1 MKKKSE
7 SVKLNQF
14 LELYQDKES
23 NKKLAKQ
30 KYPIGWQPHA
40 EYDPKSNKGTL
51 VSRGTQD
58 QEPEFATLLLE
69 WGFDPKEYEIVG
81 NLQVRTWD
89 MNMGGGET
97 QQAWYYKADIR
108 KKIPS
113 LDTDYGQLLKEIKS
127 YKPKTAPIKKG
138 NTAFMYYVADWQMGK
153 RDGEGSEGIVSKVLD
168 SLTTANARLKE
179 LQKTGHKIDEVYVIG
194 LGDIVENCNL
204 SGWYSSQVWNTDMHL
219 RDQITVARRLLWK
232 IVKNFA
238 DQNYT
243 VILSG
248 VTSNHGQ
255 NRSGKQSLTTE
266 ELDNLDLQILE
277 QVGDLAYE
285 STYKN
290 IKVVV
295 PDSPHLLLDVKGYAM
310 GFTHGH
316 LTAGGGTPAKK
327 IENWWKGQMFGLNEA
342 GDNPVG
348 VARMIVHGHYHHFT
362 AVQQGGRTIMGVP
375 AMSPSD
381 DFQTR
386 TGYSTSMGVVTMTV
400 TKDGWDNL
408 KIL

>member
-1 MKKKSE
+1 MKKKTE

-23 NKKLAKQ
+23 NKKLAKE

-51 VSRGTQD
+51 VSRGTQE

-69 WGFDPKEYEIVG
+69 WGFDPEEYEIVG

-113 LDTDYGQLLKEIKS
+113 LDTDYGQLLAEIKS
-127 YKPKTAPIKKG
+127 YKPKTAPVKKG
-138 NTAFMYYVADWQMGK
+138 NTAFMYYVADWQLGK
-153 RDGEGSEGIVSKVLD
+153 RDGLGSEGIVSKVLD

-204 SGWYSSQVWNTDMHL
+204 SGWYSSQVWNTDLHL

-238 DQNYT
+238 DQNYI

-295 PDSPHLLLDVKGYAM
+295 PDSPHLLLDVKGYPM

>member
-51 VSRGTQD
+51 VSRGTQE

-69 WGFDPKEYEIVG
+69 WGFDPEEYEIVG

-127 YKPKTAPIKKG
+127 YKPKTAPVKKG

-204 SGWYSSQVWNTDMHL
+204 SGWYSSQVWNTDLHL

-238 DQNYT
+238 DQNYK
-243 VILSG
+243 VVLSG

-295 PDSPHLLLDVKGYAM
+295 PDSPHLLLEVKGYLM

-348 VARMIVHGHYHHFT
+348 FARCLIHGHYHHFT

>member
-1 MKKKSE
+1 
-7 SVKLNQF
+7 
-14 LELYQDKES
+14 
-23 NKKLAKQ
+23 
-30 KYPIGWQPHA
+30 
-40 EYDPKSNKGTL
+40 
-51 VSRGTQD
+51 
-58 QEPEFATLLLE
+58 
-69 WGFDPKEYEIVG
+69 
-81 NLQVRTWD
+81 
-89 MNMGGGET
+89 
-97 QQAWYYKADIR
+97 
-108 KKIPS
+108 
-113 LDTDYGQLLKEIKS
+113 
-127 YKPKTAPIKKG
+127 
-138 NTAFMYYVADWQMGK
+138 MGK
-153 RDGEGSEGIVSKVLD
+153 RDGLGSEGIVSKVLD

-204 SGWYSSQVWNTDMHL
+204 SGWYSSQVWNTDLHL

-238 DQNYT
+238 DQNYN
-243 VILSG
+243 VVLSG

-285 STYKN
+285 SSYKN

-316 LTAGGGTPAKK
+316 LTAGSGTPTKK

>member
-1 MKKKSE
+1 MKKKTE

-23 NKKLAKQ
+23 NKKLAKE

-51 VSRGTQD
+51 VSRGTQE

-69 WGFDPKEYEIVG
+69 WGFDPEEYEIVG

-113 LDTDYGQLLKEIKS
+113 LDTDYGQLLAEIKS
-127 YKPKTAPIKKG
+127 YKPKTAPVKKG

-204 SGWYSSQVWNTDMHL
+204 SGWYSSQVWNTDLHL

>member
-1 MKKKSE
+1 MKKKTESE
-7 SVKLNQF
+7 KLNQF

-30 KYPIGWQPHA
+30 KFPIGWQPHA

-108 KKIPS
+108 KKVPS

-127 YKPKTAPIKKG
+127 YKPKTAPVKKG

-153 RDGEGSEGIVSKVLD
+153 RDGEGSQGIVSKVLD
-168 SLTTANARLKE
+168 SLTTANARIKE
-179 LQKTGHKIDEVYVIG
+179 LKKTGHKIDEVYVIG

-204 SGWYSSQVWNTDMHL
+204 SGWYSSQVWNTDLHL